1 MVSSISN
8 AVPTPA
14 AVPVQRPTSAGKSA
28 SLPSQS
34 DSGTDT
40 AQISG
45 TAQAM
50 LAAMKEASETPAQT
64 MREAAGGDRQAVNL
78 LARQA
83 ASRVGGK

>member
-1 MVSSISN
+1 MVRSITAASQN
-8 AVPTPA
+8 QPA
-14 AVPVQRPTSAGKSA
+14 APVQRSTPSSKPAG
-28 SLPSQS
+28 SQPQSTS
-34 DSGTDT
+34 DST
-40 AQISG
+40 QISAA
-45 TAQAM
+45 AQAM